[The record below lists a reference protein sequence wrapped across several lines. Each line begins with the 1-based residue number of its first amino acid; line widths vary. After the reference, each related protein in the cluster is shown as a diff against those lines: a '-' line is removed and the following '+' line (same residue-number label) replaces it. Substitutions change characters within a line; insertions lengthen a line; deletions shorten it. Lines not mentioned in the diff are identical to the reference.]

1 MSAVEAII
9 ITIAGEIDTKDDEE
23 RRNKSVMEVAEVDA
37 VIPERSGGAE
47 AKKERRE
54 E

>member
-1 MSAVEAII
+1 MSEAEAMV
-9 ITIAGEIDTKDDEE
+9 ITIAGEIDTRDEE
-23 RRNKSVMEVAEVDA
+23 RKRSVMEIAEVDA

>member
-1 MSAVEAII
+1 MSEAEAMV
-9 ITIAGEIDTKDDEE
+9 ITIAGEIDTKDEE
-23 RRNKSVMEVAEVDA
+23 RNKSVREVAEVDA

>member
-1 MSAVEAII
+1 MSEAEAII
-9 ITIAGEIDTKDDEE
+9 ITIAGEIDTKDEK
-23 RRNKSVMEVAEVDA
+23 RNKSVMEVAEVDA